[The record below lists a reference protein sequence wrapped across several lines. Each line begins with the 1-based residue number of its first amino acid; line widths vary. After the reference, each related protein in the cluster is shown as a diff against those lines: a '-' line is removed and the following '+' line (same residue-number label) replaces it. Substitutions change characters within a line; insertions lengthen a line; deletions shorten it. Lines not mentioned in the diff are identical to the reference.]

1 MATSDTFN
9 GLDTFEHVVVL
20 MLENRSFDNLL
31 GFLYKDG
38 VPAGKQYAG
47 LQDTPIQ
54 MPVPSRASDF
64 DQHKTVPP
72 LVAQD
77 YHQPYPDPGEV
88 YPHINTQLYN
98 HIDPD
103 NLKVDASKMKH
114 PYNIP
119 QPPPKTP
126 NMEGFIND
134 YINTLQAIDCKD
146 CKRCWKCIFFGK
158 CDNCKAC
165 EGYHNPTF
173 EQYGRIMQ
181 CYTPEQVPV
190 LATLAKEFAVFDHW
204 NCSVPS
210 QTWCNRA
217 FWHAASSGGK
227 VVNPS
232 LKNLASWVEHV
243 YALETIFE
251 RMEKHNISHNVYKQE
266 IVALTTL
273 VNGPFKEENVVH
285 MNRDLDTFK
294 QHLKERRLKQYSFV
308 EPKFTGVHNDQHP
321 SAAEK
326 SIIDGP
332 QRIGTVLLGEHLIWD
347 LYTAIFT
354 DDHYKD
360 NTLLIITYDEHGGCF
375 DHIAP
380 PPPEKV
386 HPPIPGMVG
395 EDGFTFDRLG
405 VRVPMVMVSANIKKG
420 TICNT
425 PHDHTSF
432 IHTVSKKWG
441 LGHLTDRDLNANT
454 FESVFSPDK
463 REFPQIAEPII
474 PKINERAHDDDVLN
488 DLQHS
493 ILRGAYFWA
502 SRRKKETN
510 SKIRIPKIER
520 IQKVKHARA
529 FFEDAKNLLKGF

>member
-119 QPPPKTP
+119 QPQPKTP

-210 QTWCNRA
+210 QTWC
-217 FWHAASSGGK
+217 
-227 VVNPS
+227 
-232 LKNLASWVEHV
+232 
-243 YALETIFE
+243 
-251 RMEKHNISHNVYKQE
+251 
-266 IVALTTL
+266 
-273 VNGPFKEENVVH
+273 
-285 MNRDLDTFK
+285 LDTFK

-347 LYTAIFT
+347 LIRLY
-354 DDHYKD
+354 
-360 NTLLIITYDEHGGCF
+360 LQMII
-375 DHIAP
+375 
-380 PPPEKV
+380 
-386 HPPIPGMVG
+386 
-395 EDGFTFDRLG
+395 
-405 VRVPMVMVSANIKKG
+405 IK
-420 TICNT
+420 TT
-425 PHDHTSF
+425 RS
-432 IHTVSKKWG
+432 
-441 LGHLTDRDLNANT
+441 
-454 FESVFSPDK
+454 
-463 REFPQIAEPII
+463 
-474 PKINERAHDDDVLN
+474 
-488 DLQHS
+488 
-493 ILRGAYFWA
+493 
-502 SRRKKETN
+502 
-510 SKIRIPKIER
+510 
-520 IQKVKHARA
+520 
-529 FFEDAKNLLKGF
+529 